1 MADPNRNIVKEVRAA
16 NTNRPVWKPDLLV
29 DSGESNTAA
38 SIRAAPEGGNR
49 DTKTYW
55 EKTAPWYYRTFRKN
69 HNGVF
74 ISVKS
79 TRNPLKILYWRWI
92 YERIPES

>member
-1 MADPNRNIVKEVRAA
+1 MSALSAKNKVAKLRCKHGIYPTWTCDLCWTPDSEFAVYGLFHDP
-16 NTNRPVWKPDLLV
+16 
-29 DSGESNTAA
+29 
-38 SIRAAPEGGNR
+38 
-49 DTKTYW
+49 KTYW

-79 TRNPLKILYWRWI
+79 TRNPLKILYWRWR
-92 YERIPES
+92 YERIPEL